1 MIQIID
7 NIELNSKQPNF
18 TRDQF
23 KTLQSMR
30 NVTDSNIDDGHISYC
45 LETDKHYTYH
55 SSNDMDTITGKWR
68 LFKGEPGEPGKPGEP
83 GESGYSTSTRFI
95 FKASEEAPT
104 TPIGGSWNPATNQF
118 FPPEGWSAT
127 DSAQTGI
134 IWMSQKTF
142 YADPNTPE
150 ERWSTPIRIT
160 GENGRDG
167 EDGTK
172 IEYIYKLS
180 DREPEESDRPISIDQ
195 DDYVP
200 TGEGWTD
207 DPQGISEQKPYEWVC
222 VRVKSDTWGEYS
234 TPAVWSK
241 WGSNGKDGAG
251 IEYIYKLTKENN
263 APNRPTG
270 VSQED
275 EYLPDGWTDDPSG
288 VSQEF
293 PYEWVCVRKYRDNE
307 WGQFSLPALWAKWGF
322 DGANGAMGVSTSSRF
337 VFKASEERPATP
349 TGGTWNPTTGEF
361 IPPAGWSKDDHLEGI
376 VWMSQKVFYSSTEY
390 PVEPWSTPLR
400 ITGEDG
406 KDGTDGSTLEYI
418 YKLANRKPTEQDRP
432 NSVNQDDYIPDGWS
446 DNPSSITETMQ
457 YEWVCIRTKV
467 NDVWSDFSIPVIWS
481 RWGANGKDGD
491 GVEYIFLRTQ
501 TNESPNKPQGTSQE
515 DEWIPSPWTDD
526 PTGVTEQ
533 YPYEWVCIRKY
544 RNEQWGEYSNPAL
557 WAKYGF
563 NGKDGEDGADGTSV
577 NVKGT
582 LDSIS
587 QLPTVGQPGD
597 AYVIDGDLYVWD
609 GNKWTNVGG
618 FKGADGVST
627 YVHTAYADNVAF
639 DEAGNI
645 LSVSGFSVS
654 SLTGNKAWW
663 GVCTDTNVNDPTE
676 PTVYNWSKTKGEK
689 GDTGEQGPQG
699 IEGPRGPAGQQLYTW
714 IVYADDS
721 LGNGISNDPTGK
733 KYIGIGYNKTT
744 PIEDYTPSEY
754 SWSLIKGEDGV
765 GQPGTSLF
773 TWIKYADKNPNLPG
787 NEDTP
792 IYDIPNDNTTRYI
805 GIAINK
811 ETKVESNNYQDYIWS
826 LFKGNDGANGIDGRI
841 PYPAGIYDA
850 GITYTCTSLKAPYVL
865 HEDGY
870 WIMAKNGS
878 WLGTE
883 HNKTPKQWYEQYGE
897 ESIWQPLEH
906 YKAIYTELLIA
917 DGGKLGKFVFNGDYM
932 YSQEG
937 IDSLGRVSTDYQYFL
952 EPGPMFLFTDE
963 TIFTHGIPEVG
974 TIKVEDTKITITN
987 NGHPF
992 SSFVLK
998 MATPTVS
1005 TPAFK
1010 VIITTDDGST
1020 TLPEGLELT
1029 WIGTDK
1035 TSFSQEL
1042 TVGTNTLQKS
1052 TTAPYIKIQWQ
1063 TYSYGE
1069 ITITLVNDVYFIP
1082 NFQVNAITGEVKMKQ
1097 AQIEGAFSPQYKLFD
1112 IYQNQTLTT
1121 LIINRKYD
1129 NSYIRLIDSNNNN
1142 TTDVGYVLFNKDNYD
1157 IDSYTN
1163 GQIIES
1169 KVLHNNTGT
1178 NVVLYSDLQI
1188 SRFFI
1193 TFSIPSSGVTN
1204 SMPYTSNSVIV
1215 KPGGI
1220 LKAELIKDTTVT
1232 GPISATILITNI
1244 GDFEPAYIEGELRI
1258 ITRGFSDAT
1267 DTNIVQLN
1275 SKITQLNSRIVA
1287 IENKI
1292 NEWNNSQGG

>member
-55 SSNDMDTITGKWR
+55 SSNDMDTVTGKWR
-68 LFKGEPGEPGKPGEP
+68 VFKGEPGEPGKD
-83 GESGYSTSTRFI
+83 GESGKDGYSTSTRFI
-95 FKASEEAPT
+95 FKASEEAPA

-118 FPPEGWSAT
+118 FPPEGWSAI
-127 DSAQTGI
+127 DSEQIGI
-134 IWMSQKTF
+134 TWMSQKTF

-150 ERWSTPIRIT
+150 DRWSTPIRIT

-180 DREPEESDRPISIDQ
+180 DREPEESDRPTSIDQ

-222 VRVKSDTWGEYS
+222 VRIKSDVWGEYS

-251 IEYIYKLTKENN
+251 IEYIYKLTKENQT
-263 APNRPTG
+263 PTRPTDI
-270 VSQED
+270 SQED
-275 EYLPDGWTDDPSG
+275 EYLPNGWTDDPSN
-288 VSQEF
+288 VSQDF
-293 PYEWVCVRKYRDNE
+293 PYEWVCVRKYRNNE
-307 WGQFSLPALWAKWGF
+307 WGQFSIPALWAKWGF

-337 VFKASEERPATP
+337 VFKASEERPDTP

-376 VWMSQKVFYSSTEY
+376 VWMSQKVFYSSTDY

-406 KDGTDGSTLEYI
+406 KDGTDGSALEYI
-418 YKLANRKPTEQDRP
+418 YKLANRKPTEQDTP
-432 NSVNQDDYIPDGWS
+432 DSVNVDDYIPDGWS

-467 NDVWSDFSIPVIWS
+467 NDIWSDFSIPVIWS

-501 TNESPNKPQGTSQE
+501 TNESPNRPQGTSQE
-515 DEWIPSPWTDD
+515 VEWIPSPWTDD

-563 NGKDGEDGADGTSV
+563 NGKDGEDGTSI

-582 LDSIS
+582 LDSTS

-609 GNKWTNVGG
+609 GYKWTNVGG

-663 GVCTDTNVNDPTE
+663 GVCTDTNVNDPE
-676 PTVYNWSKTKGEK
+676 DPLVYNWSKTKGER
-689 GDTGEQGPQG
+689 GPQG
-699 IEGPRGPAGQQLYTW
+699 LAGGSLFTW
-714 IVYADDS
+714 IAYADDS
-721 LGNGISNDPTGK
+721 LGNGISNNPTGK
-733 KYIGIGYNKTT
+733 KYIGLGYNKTT
-744 PIEDYTPSEY
+744 PIEKYDPSEY

-773 TWIKYADKNPNLPG
+773 TWIKYTDKNPNLPG

-792 IYDIPNDNTTRYI
+792 LYDIPNDITTRYI

-811 ETKVESNNYQDYIWS
+811 ETKVESTNYQDYIWS
-826 LFKGNDGANGIDGRI
+826 LFKGNDGANGLDGRI

-850 GITYTCTSLKAPYVL
+850 GVTYTCTSLKAPYVL

-870 WIMAKNGS
+870 WIMSKNGS

-937 IDSLGRVSTDYQYFL
+937 TDGYDIASDRYYNFSKLGYPFVFTDPDYTSDISDIENIDIQITDNELKFKCNANGYANLLKYTGFRTWFKVNVANKPSGCILTYAAANNISTYLQEGDNLCPPRYDGNFSIRYSGGGMTDYC
-952 EPGPMFLFTDE
+952 
-963 TIFTHGIPEVG
+963 
-974 TIKVEDTKITITN
+974 
-987 NGHPF
+987 
-992 SSFVLK
+992 
-998 MATPTVS
+998 
-1005 TPAFK
+1005 
-1010 VIITTDDGST
+1010 
-1020 TLPEGLELT
+1020 
-1029 WIGTDK
+1029 
-1035 TSFSQEL
+1035 
-1042 TVGTNTLQKS
+1042 
-1052 TTAPYIKIQWQ
+1052 
-1063 TYSYGE
+1063 
-1069 ITITLVNDVYFIP
+1069 TITLLPTDEFIP
-1082 NFQVNAITGEVKMKQ
+1082 NYQVNAVTGEVKMQKGITKLQ
-1097 AQIEGAFSPQYKLFD
+1097 NVPNIEEINTSTNRNSEHTVDGKNIILNVIDDADTLVDCTLKIFPGISEPGTEITIYYSCNQSRASYNLEVFTNTSKAIYSGEIAIEDSSNVGMMYYKGVNITSVYLKPGTSVTLRYMPTIYGAFTTTTNGVKHRVSYPQY
-1112 IYQNQTLTT
+1112 YSWEVVNG
-1121 LIINRKYD
+1121 N
-1129 NSYIRLIDSNNNN
+1129 
-1142 TTDVGYVLFNKDNYD
+1142 FNFTKSTIAN
-1157 IDSYTN
+1157 
-1163 GQIIES
+1163 
-1169 KVLHNNTGT
+1169 
-1178 NVVLYSDLQI
+1178 
-1188 SRFFI
+1188 
-1193 TFSIPSSGVTN
+1193 
-1204 SMPYTSNSVIV
+1204 
-1215 KPGGI
+1215 
-1220 LKAELIKDTTVT
+1220 KDTTAFGT
-1232 GPISATILITNI
+1232 LLSEYLT
-1244 GDFEPAYIEGELRI
+1244 
-1258 ITRGFSDAT
+1258 
-1267 DTNIVQLN
+1267 
-1275 SKITQLNSRIVA
+1275 
-1287 IENKI
+1287 
-1292 NEWNNSQGG
+1292 